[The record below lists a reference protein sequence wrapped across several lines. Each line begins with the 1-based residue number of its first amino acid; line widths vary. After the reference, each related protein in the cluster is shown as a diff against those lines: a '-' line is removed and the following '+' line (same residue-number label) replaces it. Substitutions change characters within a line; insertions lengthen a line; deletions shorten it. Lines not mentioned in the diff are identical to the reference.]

1 MSKGKVVIIGS
12 GLGGLSCGVLLAKN
26 GYDVTVLEQGAQ
38 IGGCLQCFTRQ
49 NAKFETGMHFIG
61 SAAKGQTLDRLMNYL
76 EIKKDVRL
84 AELDRTGYEVI
95 SLNGNLYKY
104 ANGREAFIKQM
115 SDYFPHQHENL
126 VRFYDLVD
134 RVAGASSLHSLKYA
148 ETDAAI
154 NTEYQLRSINE
165 VIDSIITD
173 PLLAKVLVGNLPLYA
188 AEKDKT
194 PFSTYAFIMD
204 FYNQSAFRIVGGSDS
219 VAKSMQQTIQHY
231 GGQVLKRHQV
241 TRIVCDDTHAVGVEV
256 NGCQFVE
263 ADIVIS
269 DAHPMR
275 TLELIDSKIIR
286 PVFRKRINSMP
297 QTVGGFSVYLEFK
310 DKAVPYMNYNYYGY
324 NQGTPWGC
332 EQYDENT
339 WPKGFLYM
347 HFCQDNAPMFAKTGV
362 VLSYMHMNEVRRWMD
377 TQVGKRGQDY
387 EDFKNRKAEL
397 LLNSLENHFP
407 GIRHAIK
414 NIYTSTP
421 LTYLDY
427 TGTQDGSMYGIA
439 KDVSLGAAGRVPH
452 KTKIPNV
459 YQTGQNINSHG
470 MLGVLVGTIVT
481 CSELLSAKTIYQ
493 QIVEAGS

>member
-1 MSKGKVVIIGS
+1 
-12 GLGGLSCGVLLAKN
+12 
-26 GYDVTVLEQGAQ
+26 
-38 IGGCLQCFTRQ
+38 
-49 NAKFETGMHFIG
+49 MHFIG

-76 EIKKDVRL
+76 EIRKDVRL

-256 NGCQFVE
+256 NGSQFVE

-332 EQYDENT
+332 EQYDEDT

-347 HFCQDNAPMFAKTGV
+347 HFCQDNAPVFAKTGV

-421 LTYLDY
+421 LTYQDY

-459 YQTGQNINSHG
+459 YQPGQHINSHG

-481 CSELLSAKTIYQ
+481 CRELLSAKAIYQ

>member
-256 NGCQFVE
+256 NGSQFVE

-332 EQYDENT
+332 EQYDEDT

-397 LLNSLENHFP
+397 LLNSLESHFP

-421 LTYLDY
+421 LTYQDY